1 MNAPMN
7 PPPSRPAQTPE
18 RLEEEIVLQE
28 QRTAPPPGT
37 AAGAGQSYR
46 VFILDDHPLFRFG
59 LKRLI
64 SSQPDLVVCGEAQDA
79 VNGLDEALR
88 LRPDLITVDVS
99 LNESANGIEFVK
111 NIRAH
116 LENTRILVLSMHD
129 ESIYALRALRAG
141 AQGYLMKQ
149 EVLVRVVEAIRTVAS
164 GGIFLSEALRQQVLV
179 NLANGNAANRSPI
192 DSLSDREL
200 EVLQL
205 SGQGQTPR
213 EIAMQLGI
221 SVKTVE
227 THRMRVR
234 EKLNLANSAELMRF
248 AIAWSGRGPAGQ
260 GNMRE
265 AI

>member
-1 MNAPMN
+1 MSAPIN
-7 PPPSRPAQTPE
+7 THTCQPAGQPGDLQEEEVESQEGGPLPPPDSR
-18 RLEEEIVLQE
+18 
-28 QRTAPPPGT
+28 
-37 AAGAGQSYR
+37 AGEGRKYR

-64 SSQPDLVVCGEAQDA
+64 DSQPDLTVCGEAQDA
-79 VNGLDEALR
+79 VTGLDEALR
-88 LRPDLITVDVS
+88 LNPDLLTVDIS
-99 LNESANGIEFVK
+99 LNESTNGIEFVK

-116 LENTRILVLSMHD
+116 LDSARILVISMHN
-129 ESIYALRALRAG
+129 ESVYALRALRAG

-149 EVLVRVVEAIRTVAS
+149 EVLSRVAEAIRTVAR
-164 GGIFLSEALRQQVLV
+164 GGIFLSDVMRQQVLL
-179 NLANGNAANRSPI
+179 NLANGNGANRSPI

-213 EIAMQLGI
+213 EIATQLGI

-234 EKLNLANSAELMRF
+234 EKLNLASSAELMRF
-248 AIAWSGRGPAGQ
+248 AIAWSGPG
-260 GNMRE
+260 M
-265 AI
+265 